1 MAFMSNLSEE
11 NKICNLFKK
20 RKTHSS
26 IKKMKQNFSVKTKFS
41 FKPITMD
48 EFKKVIENIPKDKA
62 VRGGDVCLL
71 IYFKRVRFYLRQTT
85 ELY

>member
-20 RKTHSS
+20 QKTQSS

>member
-1 MAFMSNLSEE
+1 
-11 NKICNLFKK
+11 
-20 RKTHSS
+20 
-26 IKKMKQNFSVKTKFS
+26 MKQNFSVKTKFS

-71 IYFKRVRFYLRQTT
+71 TYFKRV
-85 ELY
+85 